1 MRKVRREVLKT
12 INELRT
18 RNEAGTLDLNID
30 EYANRAA
37 EEYAYYLLA
46 EDKNDQTVKKLCENH
61 HVVNHENIV
70 AIYGYAYFE
79 DDFESPDRT
88 RFDEYMDAHGLL
100 LELQKEREMLCDKKY
115 THVGIGFSM
124 DG

>member
-1 MRKVRREVLKT
+1 MLLWKTWFLKT

-100 LELQKEREMLCDKKY
+100 LEL
-115 THVGIGFSM
+115 
-124 DG
+124 